1 MGLRAADVG
10 DEGISHPGVNNRR
23 GERYYRHEEQEMN
36 KYLPAIL
43 SALVVIVLAAAYA
56 VFWFLVIDDAEM
68 VNAVRIIIA
77 SISLFVVIGVAW
89 ALISRIRELRGG
101 QEDDL
106 GKY

>member
-1 MGLRAADVG
+1 MK
-10 DEGISHPGVNNRR
+10 
-23 GERYYRHEEQEMN
+23 

-43 SALVVIVLAAAYA
+43 SALIVIVLATAYA

-77 SISLFVVIGVAW
+77 SISLFVVIGVGW

>member
-1 MGLRAADVG
+1 MK
-10 DEGISHPGVNNRR
+10 
-23 GERYYRHEEQEMN
+23 

-43 SALVVIVLAAAYA
+43 SALIVIVLATAYA
-56 VFWFLVIDDAEM
+56 VFWFLVVDDAEM

-77 SISLFVVIGVAW
+77 SISLFVVIGVGW

>member
-1 MGLRAADVG
+1 MK
-10 DEGISHPGVNNRR
+10 
-23 GERYYRHEEQEMN
+23 

-43 SALVVIVLAAAYA
+43 SALVVIALAAVYA
-56 VFWFLVIDDAEM
+56 VFWFFVLDDADVEN
-68 VNAVRIIIA
+68 VVRIIVALIT
-77 SISLFVVIGVAW
+77 LFVVVGVGW

>member
-1 MGLRAADVG
+1 MK
-10 DEGISHPGVNNRR
+10 
-23 GERYYRHEEQEMN
+23 

-43 SALVVIVLAAAYA
+43 SALVVILLAAAYA
-56 VFWFLVIDDAEM
+56 VFWFLVIDDAEIE
-68 VNAVRIIIA
+68 NALRIVI
-77 SISLFVVIGVAW
+77 SIVSLFVIVGVGW

>member
-1 MGLRAADVG
+1 M
-10 DEGISHPGVNNRR
+10 S
-23 GERYYRHEEQEMN
+23 
-36 KYLPAIL
+36 KYVPAML

-56 VFWFLVIDDAEM
+56 LFFFLVIDEAEIENL
-68 VNAVRIIIA
+68 VKGIIA
-77 SISLFVVIGVAW
+77 AAFLFVVAGVAW

>member
-1 MGLRAADVG
+1 MK
-10 DEGISHPGVNNRR
+10 
-23 GERYYRHEEQEMN
+23 

>member
-1 MGLRAADVG
+1 M
-10 DEGISHPGVNNRR
+10 
-23 GERYYRHEEQEMN
+23 MN

-43 SALVVIVLAAAYA
+43 SALVVILLAAAYA
-56 VFWFLVIDDAEM
+56 VFWFLVIDDAEIEN
-68 VNAVRIIIA
+68 VLRIVIAVV
-77 SISLFVVIGVAW
+77 SLFVVVGVGW

>member
-1 MGLRAADVG
+1 
-10 DEGISHPGVNNRR
+10 
-23 GERYYRHEEQEMN
+23 MN

-56 VFWFLVIDDAEM
+56 VFWFLVIDEAEM

>member
-1 MGLRAADVG
+1 MK
-10 DEGISHPGVNNRR
+10 
-23 GERYYRHEEQEMN
+23 

-43 SALVVIVLAAAYA
+43 SALVVIGLAAAYA
-56 VFWFLVIDDAEM
+56 VFWFLVIDDAEIEN
-68 VNAVRIIIA
+68 VVRIIIA

-106 GKY
+106 SEY

>member
-1 MGLRAADVG
+1 
-10 DEGISHPGVNNRR
+10 
-23 GERYYRHEEQEMN
+23 MN

-43 SALVVIVLAAAYA
+43 SALVVIILAAAYA
-56 VFWFLVIDDAEM
+56 VFWFLVIDEAEM

>member
-1 MGLRAADVG
+1 MK
-10 DEGISHPGVNNRR
+10 
-23 GERYYRHEEQEMN
+23 

-43 SALVVIVLAAAYA
+43 SALVVVVLAAAYA
-56 VFWFLVIDDAEM
+56 VFWFVILDDADV
-68 VNAVRIIIA
+68 VNIVRIIIA
-77 SISLFVVIGVAW
+77 VGSLIVVIGVAG

>member
-1 MGLRAADVG
+1 
-10 DEGISHPGVNNRR
+10 
-23 GERYYRHEEQEMN
+23 MN

-68 VNAVRIIIA
+68 MNVVRIIIA
-77 SISLFVVIGVAW
+77 SISIFVVIGIAW